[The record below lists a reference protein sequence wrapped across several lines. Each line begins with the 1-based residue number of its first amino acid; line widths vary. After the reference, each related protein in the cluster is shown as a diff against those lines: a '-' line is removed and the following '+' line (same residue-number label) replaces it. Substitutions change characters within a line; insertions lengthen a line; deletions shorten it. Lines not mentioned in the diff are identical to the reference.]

1 MSISNLMLNFAPVT
15 LSGTTTL
22 TVGYRPYEKDTL
34 NELRAE
40 FAQTHVF
47 KRDGKENKII
57 EIPVTPGAE
66 LLSGKSMEV
75 DLQQHRRYW
84 RPLLS
89 AALVRAFH
97 SKREIVSDYPVEVL
111 GSAERNYIRHEKL
124 PTWVQRRSLLQF
136 TPRLLYSSTD
146 RPLFGLVCD
155 ARVRNLLLASC
166 RDLIATNVS
175 PIGRYVL
182 IDRPPRDPRIAHR
195 PQNVGRVRA
204 IDGDTLI
211 LEDHRDDLDTVAAAD
226 ARLSAGRVDF
236 DWCVAQ
242 LLGPAAAQVLE
253 DARIRAAALHCGP
266 GRLKLIEE
274 TLTFLRTTGKLTQVS
289 SIRGSGPAGWKTQ
302 TLEAVPGAVFE
313 IGTLL
318 DSTRVDFPSSEMIQK
333 PSLVFDP
340 SGTRTDHWSER
351 GIKTHGPYDQRT
363 FTPRKVNIAVICQ
376 ARHEG
381 QVEAFVAKFLDGMP
395 DVKIGPRG
403 REVARYGDGFLR
415 RFHLER
421 PNVQTF
427 TTNGSGTDGY
437 REACRQGLEYAAN
450 LGIKWDLALVQI
462 EEDFKA
468 LPGKLNP
475 YYGTKAMLLKNH
487 VAVQNFR
494 LETMQQDPRG
504 LVFTMNQMSLASY
517 AKLGGRPWLLSAKQT
532 VAHELLIGVGSHVAS
547 DSRIGGGT
555 RHVGITTVFSSDG
568 GYHLSERT
576 KVVPFEE
583 YSSTLAETLKG
594 TIVRVRDED
603 NWKSTDRV
611 RLIFHMFKPAKDVE
625 ADAIKA
631 AVEAL
636 SLDNVTYA
644 FVHIAPSHP
653 FVIFDRKQKGEPRYA
668 PTKGILAP
676 TRGVHLKLGD
686 YESLVVFSG
695 VSELK
700 QDTDGLP
707 RACLLKLHR
716 DSTFRDM
723 TYLARQAFD
732 FTAHSWRIMSPER
745 FPITI
750 KYSDLIAERLTGLKQ
765 VAGWDDDAVT
775 FREIGRTPWFL

>member
-1 MSISNLMLNFAPVT
+1 MSISNLLLNFSPVA
-15 LSGTTTL
+15 LSGKTTL
-22 TVGYRPYEKDTL
+22 TIGYGPYEKGRL

-40 FAQTHVF
+40 FVQTHVF
-47 KRDGKENKII
+47 KRDGKDNRII
-57 EIPVTPGAE
+57 EIPVAAGAE
-66 LLSGKSMEV
+66 PLSDKSMEIN
-75 DLQQHRRYW
+75 LKEKWWYW
-84 RPLLS
+84 GPLLN
-89 AALVRAFH
+89 AALVRAFDG
-97 SKREIVSDYPVEVL
+97 KREIVRDYPVKIL
-111 GSAERNYIRHEKL
+111 GSAKRNYIGHERL
-124 PTWVQRRSLLQF
+124 PEWVQRRSLLQF
-136 TPRLLYSSTD
+136 SPRTLYSPKGG
-146 RPLFGLVCD
+146 PLFGLLCD
-155 ARVRNLLLASC
+155 ARTRSLLLASC
-166 RDLIATNVS
+166 ADLIAANVS
-175 PIGRYVL
+175 PVGRYVL
-182 IDRPPRDPRIAHR
+182 VDRPARDSRIADW

-211 LEDHRDDLDTVAAAD
+211 LEDHRDGFETVAAAD
-226 ARLSAGRVDF
+226 ARLSAGREVF
-236 DWCVAQ
+236 DWCVGQ
-242 LLGPAAAQVLE
+242 LLGPVAEQVL
-253 DARIRAAALHCGP
+253 DNARIRAAELHCGP
-266 GRLKLIEE
+266 GRLKMIEE
-274 TLTFLRTTGKLTQVS
+274 TLAFLR
-289 SIRGSGPAGWKTQ
+289 TQ

-318 DSTRVDFPSSEMIQK
+318 DSKRAGFPTSEMIAR

-340 SGTRTDHWSER
+340 SGMRTDHWSER
-351 GIKTHGPYDQRT
+351 GIKANGPYDQRT
-363 FTPRKVNIAVICQ
+363 FTPKKLNIAVICQ
-376 ARHEG
+376 ARYEG

-395 DVKIGPRG
+395 DVKTGRRG
-403 REVARYGDGFLR
+403 RETARYGDGFLR
-415 RFHLER
+415 RFQLES

-427 TTNGSGTDGY
+427 TTTSPSLGGY
-437 REACRQGLEYAAN
+437 QEARRKGLEYAAN
-450 LGIKWDLALVQI
+450 LGIRWDLALVQI

-468 LPGKLNP
+468 LPGPLNP

-494 LETMQQDPRG
+494 LETMRQDPNG

-517 AKLGGRPWLLSAKQT
+517 AKLGGRPWLLGAEQT
-532 VAHELLIGVGSHVAS
+532 VAHELVIGVGSHVAS

-576 KVVPFEE
+576 NVVPFED
-583 YSSTLAETLKG
+583 YSAALAETLKG
-594 TIVRVRDED
+594 TIIRVRDED

-636 SLDNVTYA
+636 DLDNVTYA
-644 FVHIAPSHP
+644 FLHIAPTHP
-653 FVIFDRKQKGEPRYA
+653 FVIFDRNQKGRPSYA
-668 PTKGILAP
+668 PKKGILGP

-695 VSELK
+695 ASELK
-700 QDTDGLP
+700 KETDGLP

-716 DSTFRDM
+716 NSTFGDM

-732 FTAHSWRIMSPER
+732 FTAHSWRIMSPEP

-765 VAGWDDDAVT
+765 VSGWDDDAVK

>member
-22 TVGYRPYEKDTL
+22 NVGYRPYEKDTL
-34 NELRAE
+34 IDLRAE

-47 KRDGKENKII
+47 KRDGRDNRII
-57 EIPVTPGAE
+57 EIPIAAGAE
-66 LLSGKSMEV
+66 PLSDKSMEV
-75 DLQQHRRYW
+75 DLKESWWYW
-84 RPLLS
+84 GPLLN

-97 SKREIVSDYPVEVL
+97 GKREIACDYPVEVL
-111 GSAERNYIRHEKL
+111 GSAELNYIRHGNL
-124 PTWVQRRSLLQF
+124 PEWVQKRSLLQF
-136 TPRLLYSSTD
+136 SPRTLYSPKG
-146 RPLFGLVCD
+146 RPLFGLLCD
-155 ARVRNLLLASC
+155 ARMRNLLLASC
-166 RDLIATNVS
+166 SDLIAANVS
-175 PIGRYVL
+175 PVGRYVL
-182 IDRPPRDPRIAHR
+182 VDRPARDSRIAPR

-204 IDGDTLI
+204 IDGDMLI
-211 LEDHRDDLDTVAAAD
+211 LEDHREGFETVAAAD

-236 DWCVAQ
+236 DWCVTQ
-242 LLGPAAAQVLE
+242 LLGSAAEQVL
-253 DARIRAAALHCGP
+253 DGASIKAAELHRGP
-266 GRLKLIEE
+266 GRLNMIEV
-274 TLTFLRTTGKLTQVS
+274 TLAFLR
-289 SIRGSGPAGWKTQ
+289 TQ
-302 TLEAVPGAVFE
+302 TLEAVPGAVFDL
-313 IGTLL
+313 GTLL
-318 DSTRVDFPSSEMIQK
+318 DSKRAGFPTSEMIER

-340 SGTRTDHWSER
+340 SGMRTDDWSER
-351 GIKTHGPYDQRT
+351 GIKANGPYDQRT
-363 FTPRKVNIAVICQ
+363 FTPKKLNIAVICQ

-395 DVKIGPRG
+395 DVKTGRRG
-403 REVARYGDGFLR
+403 RETARYGDGFLR
-415 RFHLER
+415 RFQLER

-427 TTNGSGTDGY
+427 TTISPSIGGY
-437 REACRQGLEYAAN
+437 QEACRKGLEYAAN
-450 LGIKWDLALVQI
+450 LGLQWDLALVQI

-468 LPGKLNP
+468 LPGELNP

-494 LETMQQDPRG
+494 LETMRQDPRG

-517 AKLGGRPWLLSAKQT
+517 AKLGGRPWLLGAEQT
-532 VAHELLIGVGSHVAS
+532 VAHELVIGVGSHVAS

-576 KVVPFEE
+576 SVVPFED
-583 YSSTLAETLKG
+583 YSEALAETLKG
-594 TIVRVRDED
+594 TIIRVRDED

-636 SLDNVTYA
+636 DLENVTYA
-644 FVHIAPSHP
+644 FLHIAPSHP
-653 FVIFDRKQKGEPRYA
+653 FVIFDRNQKGQPSYA
-668 PTKGILAP
+668 PKKGILGP

-695 VSELK
+695 ASELK
-700 QDTDGLP
+700 QETDGLP

-716 DSTFRDM
+716 NSTFGDM

-732 FTAHSWRIMSPER
+732 FTAHSWRIMSPEP

-765 VAGWDDDAVT
+765 APGWDDDAVK

>member
-1 MSISNLMLNFAPVT
+1 MSTSNLMLNFAPVT
-15 LSGTTTL
+15 LSGETTL
-22 TVGYRPYEKDTL
+22 NIGYRAYDEGRL

-40 FAQTHVF
+40 FGQTHVF
-47 KRDGKENKII
+47 KRDGKDDTII
-57 EIPVTPGAE
+57 EIPVAAGAE
-66 LLSGKSMEV
+66 PLSDKCVEI
-75 DLQQHRRYW
+75 DLKEKRRYW
-84 RPLLS
+84 GPLLN
-89 AALVRAFH
+89 AALVRVFH
-97 SKREIVSDYPVEVL
+97 GRREITCDYPVEIR
-111 GSAERNYIRHEKL
+111 GKAKSNYIRHERL
-124 PTWVQRRSLLQF
+124 PDWVQMRPLLQF
-136 TPRLLYSSTD
+136 SPRTLYNLKGQ
-146 RPLFGLVCD
+146 PLFGLLCD
-155 ARVRNLLLASC
+155 ARIRNLLLASC
-166 RDLIATNVS
+166 TDLMTAGVS

-182 IDRPPRDPRIAHR
+182 VDRPARDSRIADR
-195 PQNVGRVRA
+195 AQNVGRVRA
-204 IDGDTLI
+204 IEGDTLS
-211 LEDHRDDLDTVAAAD
+211 LEDHREGFETVAAAD
-226 ARLSAGRVDF
+226 ARLSASRVDF
-236 DWCVAQ
+236 DWCVRL
-242 LLGPAAAQVLE
+242 LLGAAAEQVLN
-253 DARIRAAALHCGP
+253 DARIRVAEELHGGP
-266 GRLKLIEE
+266 GRLKIVEE
-274 TLTFLRTTGKLTQVS
+274 TLAFLR
-289 SIRGSGPAGWKTQ
+289 TQ

-313 IGTLL
+313 VGALL
-318 DSTRVDFPSSEMIQK
+318 DSKQVGFPTSEMIGR

-340 SGTRTDHWSER
+340 SGMRTDHWSER
-351 GIKTHGPYDQRT
+351 GIKNNGPYDQRT
-363 FTPRKVNIAVICQ
+363 FTPKKLNIAVICQ

-395 DVKIGPRG
+395 DVKTGPRG
-403 REVARYGDGFLR
+403 RETARYGDGFLR
-415 RFHLER
+415 RFQLER

-427 TTNGSGTDGY
+427 TTTSPNMSGY
-437 REACRQGLEYAAN
+437 QEACRKGLEYAAN
-450 LGIKWDLALVQI
+450 FGIQWDLALVQI

-468 LPGKLNP
+468 LPGHLNP

-494 LETMQQDPRG
+494 LETMRQDPSG

-517 AKLGGRPWLLSAKQT
+517 AKLGGRPWLLGAEQT
-532 VAHELLIGVGSHVAS
+532 VAHELVIGVGSHVAS

-576 KVVPFEE
+576 NVVPFED
-583 YSSTLAETLKG
+583 YSAALTETLKG
-594 TIVRVRDED
+594 TIIRVRNED

-636 SLDNVTYA
+636 DLDSVTYA
-644 FVHIAPSHP
+644 FLHVAPSHP
-653 FVIFDRKQKGEPRYA
+653 FVIFDKNQKGQPSYA
-668 PTKGILAP
+668 PKKGRLGP

-695 VSELK
+695 ASELK
-700 QDTDGLP
+700 QETDGLP

-716 DSTFRDM
+716 NSTFRDM

-732 FTAHSWRIMSPER
+732 FTAHSWRIMSPEPY
-745 FPITI
+745 PITI

-765 VAGWDDDAVT
+765 VPGWDDDAVK

>member
-1 MSISNLMLNFAPVT
+1 MSISNLMLNFAPVS
-15 LSGTTTL
+15 LSGESTL
-22 TVGYRPYEKDTL
+22 NVGYRPYEKDML
-34 NELRAE
+34 NDLRAE

-47 KRDGKENKII
+47 KRDGKDNRII
-57 EIPVTPGAE
+57 EIPVAAGAE
-66 LLSGKSMEV
+66 PLSDKSMEI
-75 DLQQHRRYW
+75 DLKETWWYW
-84 RPLLS
+84 GPLLNT
-89 AALVRAFH
+89 ALVRAFYG
-97 SKREIVSDYPVEVL
+97 KREIARDYPVEVL
-111 GSAERNYIRHEKL
+111 GSAKLNYIRHERL
-124 PTWVQRRSLLQF
+124 PEWVQKRSLLQF
-136 TPRLLYSSTD
+136 APRTLYSPKGS
-146 RPLFGLVCD
+146 PLFGLLCD
-155 ARVRNLLLASC
+155 ARTRNLLLASC
-166 RDLIATNVS
+166 TELIAANVS
-175 PIGRYVL
+175 PVGHYVL
-182 IDRPPRDPRIAHR
+182 VDRPARDSRIAHW

-204 IDGDTLI
+204 IDGDTLV
-211 LEDHRDDLDTVAAAD
+211 LEDHREGFETVAAAD

-236 DWCVAQ
+236 DWCVGQ
-242 LLGPAAAQVLE
+242 LLGSAAEKALD
-253 DARIRAAALHCGP
+253 DASARAAELHGGP
-266 GRLKLIEE
+266 GRLKMIEE
-274 TLTFLRTTGKLTQVS
+274 TLAFLRN
-289 SIRGSGPAGWKTQ
+289 Q

-313 IGTLL
+313 IGALL
-318 DSTRVDFPSSEMIQK
+318 DSKRDGFPTSEKIER

-340 SGTRTDHWSER
+340 SGMRTDHWSER
-351 GIKTHGPYDQRT
+351 GIKANGPYDQRT
-363 FTPRKVNIAVICQ
+363 FTPKKLNVAVICQ

-395 DVKIGPRG
+395 DVKTGRRG
-403 REVARYGDGFLR
+403 HETARYGDGFLR
-415 RFHLER
+415 RFQLER

-427 TTNGSGTDGY
+427 TTTNPSISGY
-437 REACRQGLEYAAN
+437 QEACRKGLEYAAN
-450 LGIKWDLALVQI
+450 LGIQWDLALVQI
-462 EEDFKA
+462 EEDFKS
-468 LPGKLNP
+468 LPGNLNP

-494 LETMQQDPRG
+494 LETMRQDSRG

-517 AKLGGRPWLLSAKQT
+517 AKLGGRPWLLGAEQT
-532 VAHELLIGVGSHVAS
+532 VAHELVIGVGSHVAS
-547 DSRIGGGT
+547 DSKIGGGT

-576 KVVPFEE
+576 NVVPFEE
-583 YSSTLAETLKG
+583 YSAALTETLKG
-594 TIVRVRDED
+594 TIIRVRDED

-636 SLDNVTYA
+636 DLDNVTYA
-644 FVHIAPSHP
+644 FLHIAPNHP
-653 FVIFDRKQKGEPRYA
+653 FVIFDKNQKGQPSYA
-668 PTKGILAP
+668 PKKGILGP
-676 TRGVHLKLGD
+676 TRGLHLKLGD

-695 VSELK
+695 ASELK

-716 DSTFRDM
+716 NSTFGDM

-732 FTAHSWRIMSPER
+732 FTAHSWRIMSPEP

-765 VAGWDDDAVT
+765 VPGWDDDAVK

>member
-1 MSISNLMLNFAPVT
+1 MAVSISNLMLNFAPVT
-15 LSGTTTL
+15 LSGETTL
-22 TVGYRPYEKDTL
+22 NVGYRPYEKDML
-34 NELRAE
+34 NDLRAE

-47 KRDGKENKII
+47 KRDGKDNRII
-57 EIPVTPGAE
+57 EIPVVAGAE
-66 LLSGKSMEV
+66 PLSDKCMEV
-75 DLQQHRRYW
+75 DLKENWWYLG
-84 RPLLS
+84 PLLN

-97 SKREIVSDYPVEVL
+97 DKREIARDYPVEVL
-111 GSAERNYIRHEKL
+111 GSAMLNYIQHERL
-124 PTWVQRRSLLQF
+124 PEWVQKRSLLQF
-136 TPRLLYSSTD
+136 SPRTLYSPKG
-146 RPLFGLVCD
+146 RPLFGLLCD
-155 ARVRNLLLASC
+155 ARIRNLLLASC
-166 RDLIATNVS
+166 TDLIAANVS
-175 PIGRYVL
+175 PVGHYILV
-182 IDRPPRDPRIAHR
+182 DRPARDSRIAHW

-211 LEDHRDDLDTVAAAD
+211 LEDHREGFETVAAAD
-226 ARLSAGRVDF
+226 ARLSAGRADF
-236 DWCVAQ
+236 DWCVTQ
-242 LLGPAAAQVLE
+242 LLGSAAEQVLE
-253 DARIRAAALHCGP
+253 DASIRAAELHCGP
-266 GRLKLIEE
+266 GRLKMIER
-274 TLTFLRTTGKLTQVS
+274 TLVFLR
-289 SIRGSGPAGWKTQ
+289 TQ

-318 DSTRVDFPSSEMIQK
+318 DSKRDGFPTPEMIER

-340 SGTRTDHWSER
+340 SGMRTDHWSER
-351 GIKTHGPYDQRT
+351 GIKANGPYDQRT
-363 FTPRKVNIAVICQ
+363 FTPKKLNIAVICQ

-395 DVKIGPRG
+395 DVKTGRQG
-403 REVARYGDGFLR
+403 RETARYGDGFLR
-415 RFHLER
+415 RFQLER

-427 TTNGSGTDGY
+427 TTTSPSIGGY
-437 REACRQGLEYAAN
+437 QEACKKGLEYAAN
-450 LGIKWDLALVQI
+450 LGIQWDLALVQI

-468 LPGKLNP
+468 LPGDLNP

-494 LETMQQDPRG
+494 LETMRQDPRS

-517 AKLGGRPWLLSAKQT
+517 AKLGGRPWLLGAEQT
-532 VAHELLIGVGSHVAS
+532 VAHELVIGVGSHVAS

-576 KVVPFEE
+576 NVVPFED
-583 YSSTLAETLKG
+583 YSAALTETLKG
-594 TIVRVRDED
+594 TIIRVRDED

-636 SLDNVTYA
+636 DLDNVTYA
-644 FVHIAPSHP
+644 FLHIAPSHP
-653 FVIFDRKQKGEPRYA
+653 FVIFDRNQDGQPSYA
-668 PTKGILAP
+668 PKKGILGP

-695 VSELK
+695 ASELK
-700 QDTDGLP
+700 QETDGLP

-716 DSTFRDM
+716 NSTFGDM

-732 FTAHSWRIMSPER
+732 FTAHSWRIMSPEP

-765 VAGWDDDAVT
+765 VPGWDDDAVK

>member
-1 MSISNLMLNFAPVT
+1 MLNFAPVT
-15 LSGTTTL
+15 LSGETTL
-22 TVGYRPYEKDTL
+22 NVGYRSYEKDTL
-34 NELRAE
+34 KNLRAE

-47 KRDGKENKII
+47 KRDGKDNRII
-57 EIPVTPGAE
+57 EIPVVVGAE
-66 LLSGKSMEV
+66 PLSDKCMEV
-75 DLQQHRRYW
+75 DLKKNWRYLG
-84 RPLLS
+84 PLLN
-89 AALVRAFH
+89 AALIRAFH
-97 SKREIVSDYPVEVL
+97 GKREIARDYPVEVL
-111 GSAERNYIRHEKL
+111 GSVALNYIRHERL
-124 PTWVQRRSLLQF
+124 PEWVQKRSLLQF
-136 TPRLLYSSTD
+136 SPRTLYSTNG
-146 RPLFGLVCD
+146 RPLFGLLCD
-155 ARVRNLLLASC
+155 TRIRNLLMASC
-166 RDLIATNVS
+166 ADLIAANVS
-175 PIGRYVL
+175 PVGRYVL
-182 IDRPPRDPRIAHR
+182 VDRPARDSRIAHW

-211 LEDHRDDLDTVAAAD
+211 LEDHREGFETIAAAD
-226 ARLSAGRVDF
+226 ARLSASRVNF

-242 LLGPAAAQVLE
+242 LLGSAAEQVLK
-253 DARIRAAALHCGP
+253 DANISAAELHCGP
-266 GRLKLIEE
+266 GRLKMIEK
-274 TLTFLRTTGKLTQVS
+274 TLVFLR
-289 SIRGSGPAGWKTQ
+289 TQ
-302 TLEAVPGAVFE
+302 TLEAVPGAKFE

-318 DSTRVDFPSSEMIQK
+318 DSKQDSFPTSEMIEG

-340 SGTRTDHWSER
+340 SGMRTDHWSER
-351 GIKTHGPYDQRT
+351 GLKANGPYDQRT
-363 FTPRKVNIAVICQ
+363 FTPKKLNIAVICQ

-395 DVKIGPRG
+395 DVKTGRRG
-403 REVARYGDGFLR
+403 YEIARYGDGFLR
-415 RFHLER
+415 RFQLER
-421 PNVQTF
+421 PNVQNF
-427 TTNGSGTDGY
+427 TTSNPSIGGY
-437 REACRQGLEYAAN
+437 QEACRKGLEYAAN
-450 LGIKWDLALVQI
+450 HNIQWDLALVQI

-468 LPGKLNP
+468 LSGHLNP

-494 LETMQQDPRG
+494 LETMRQDLRS

-517 AKLGGRPWLLSAKQT
+517 AKLGGRPWLLGAEQT
-532 VAHELLIGVGSHVAS
+532 VAHELVIGVGSHVAS

-576 KVVPFEE
+576 NVVPFED
-583 YSSTLAETLKG
+583 YSAALTETLKG

-625 ADAIKA
+625 ADAIKE

-636 SLDNVTYA
+636 DLDNVTFA
-644 FVHIAPSHP
+644 FLHIAPSHP
-653 FVIFDRKQKGEPRYA
+653 FVIFDKNQSGQQSYA
-668 PTKGILAP
+668 PKKGILGP
-676 TRGVHLKLGD
+676 KRGVHLKLGD

-700 QDTDGLP
+700 QETDGLP

-716 DSTFRDM
+716 NSTFGDM

-732 FTAHSWRIMSPER
+732 FTAHSWRIMSPEP

-765 VAGWDDDAVT
+765 VPDWDDDAVK